1 MTGSGTPGTTARS
14 TRHWRLA
21 SSFAGRWVRQAVAVT
36 NGGPIGTVSGS
47 EPPDF
52 HNEVVDLIVGGHRA
66 AARLQYT
73 GTHTGMLLGQSPTGR
88 HFTYA
93 GAAFFTASGERLT
106 DAWVLGDLER
116 LRAQLR

>member
-1 MTGSGTPGTTARS
+1 
-14 TRHWRLA
+14 
-21 SSFAGRWVRQAVAVT
+21 
-36 NGGPIGTVSGS
+36 
-47 EPPDF
+47 
-52 HNEVVDLIVGGHRA
+52 
-66 AARLQYT
+66 
-73 GTHTGMLLGQSPTGR
+73 MLLGQSPTGR